1 MTVIDEYTGLWPD
14 PFGME
19 QAPKW
24 VMPWL
29 PPGPIAQEALSV
41 LGTPLLACQ
50 TGTYFDPDDLDEAL
64 HSDEG
69 RPKRS
74 PLERAV
80 RAAGPR
86 LEWRLERVWALD
98 EESSDEEIRVYEKAS
113 RTVAGRLVNP
123 RCLDDYVYAAWHFAE
138 MVGIDS
144 ENGPDDEDSPVARD
158 VVYSPEFTEALGWA
172 QTAVVVLQQSLPW
185 PFTGVLPYSVND
197 NRPAHRALYAYARIL
212 HAQSPRKAKRWFRA
226 MVYAN
231 PEDNMGA
238 RDFVNS

>member
-1 MTVIDEYTGLWPD
+1 MTVINGYVSLWPN

-24 VMPWL
+24 VMPWV
-29 PPGPIAQEALSV
+29 PPGPIALEALSV

-50 TGTYFDPDDLDEAL
+50 TGTYFDPDELDDAVHGSEA
-64 HSDEG
+64 

-86 LEWRLERVWALD
+86 LEWRLEGVRALD
-98 EESSDEEIRVYEKAS
+98 EESSDEEIQADEKAS
-113 RTVAGRLVNP
+113 KPVAGRLINP
-123 RCLDDYVYAAWHFAE
+123 RCLDNYVSLAWSLAE
-138 MVGIDS
+138 MVDIDS
-144 ENGPDDEDSPVARD
+144 DDDADEDSPADPD
-158 VVYSPEFTEALGWA
+158 VVSSPQFIQALGWA
-172 QTAVVVLQQSLPW
+172 QAGVVILQQSLPW
-185 PFTGVLPYSVND
+185 PFTGVLPYSVID

-212 HAQSPRKAKRWFRA
+212 YAKSPRKAKQWFRS

-231 PEDNMGA
+231 PMDNMGA
-238 RDFVNS
+238 RYFVNS